1 MYVPRKKPGKKYITM
16 HIVSTYEAVKSIEI
30 ILSILS
36 FFKSSKF
43 STVFY
48 IAFIHK
54 KNYQLFLKS
63 TGNYDQVCTIRFQ
76 KQKYNF
82 KLLKK

>member
-54 KNYQLFLKS
+54 KNYQLFFFKVQVIMIKCVQLDSKS
-63 TGNYDQVCTIRFQ
+63 KNTILD
-76 KQKYNF
+76 Y
-82 KLLKK
+82 

>member
-54 KNYQLFLKS
+54 KNYQLFFLKV
-63 TGNYDQVCTIRFQ
+63 QVIMIKCVQLDSKSKNTILD
-76 KQKYNF
+76 Y
-82 KLLKK
+82 